1 MVETKVE
8 AVKRSKWA
16 EFLNTTPSTTNPT
29 WSRIGKGVSEN
40 EISYNA
46 NVVTETFIDQDNAD
60 NSVDSY
66 APQIPVTQ
74 YAYKGDPVY
83 DFIDSLRKAR
93 ATGTACETQLLLVN
107 KYDANTAGDTFS
119 AELQP
124 VAIQIDTF
132 GGAGGERLSIGYNIL
147 FNGDPTTGTVT
158 IADGVP
164 TFKEG
169 GTLETTSNTK
179 SSKAVA
185 D

>member
-1 MVETKVE
+1 MAVE

-16 EFLNTTPSTTNPT
+16 EFLNTTPGTSYSWN
-29 WSRIGKGVSEN
+29 RIGKGVSEN

-46 NVVTETFIDQDNAD
+46 NVVSEVFIHEDSAE

-83 DFIDSLRKAR
+83 DFVDNLRKTR
-93 ATGTACETQLLLVN
+93 ATGTACETQLLLIN
-107 KYDANTAGDTFS
+107 MYDTDGVGTTFS
-119 AELQP
+119 AELQN
-124 VAIQIDTF
+124 VAIQVDTF

-147 FNGDPTTGTVT
+147 FNGDPTVGTAT
-158 IADGVP
+158 ISDGTP

-169 GTLETTSNTK
+169 GTLTQSTK
-179 SSKAVA
+179 SSKAVS

>member
-1 MVETKVE
+1 MAVE

-16 EFLNTTPSTTNPT
+16 EFLNTTPGTEYT
-29 WSRIGKGVSEN
+29 WNRIGKGVSEN

-74 YAYKGDPVY
+74 YAYKGDPVFDY
-83 DFIDSLRKAR
+83 VDGLRKKR
-93 ATGTACETQLLLVN
+93 AIGTDCETQLLMVN
-107 KYDANTAGDTFS
+107 KYDSNEAGDTFT
-119 AELQP
+119 AELQN
-124 VAIQIDTF
+124 VAIQVDTF
-132 GGAGGERLSIGYNIL
+132 GGAGGERISIGYNIL
-147 FNGDPTTGTVT
+147 FDGDPVSGTVT
-158 IADGVP
+158 ITDGKPVF
-164 TFKEG
+164 TEG
-169 GTLETTSNTK
+169 GTLTETASLSSTK